1 MSVGGCGMMGRDRM
15 GRNGESLPAKGIFKE
30 RHSGVKGRSKFG
42 KWQDLLGTVKGMGW
56 AGG

>member
-1 MSVGGCGMMGRDRM
+1 MMGRDRM

-42 KWQDLLGTVKGMGW
+42 KWQDLLDTVKGMGW